1 MLSSISPLGERA
13 RATRWGTT
21 VTSYLLGSLL
31 GGLALGALAALLG
44 ALVPA
49 NLRSSLAV
57 TLAVGVVLV
66 LLAVLDLLAS
76 PTSARRPLV
85 RLPSWQRQV
94 DEQWLG
100 RYRGWVYG
108 VGFGAQLGFGVVT
121 IITSATVYAVVLVTA
136 WSGDVRVGLVVGGV
150 FGLVRALPVL
160 AARHVHEPVSLRRLL
175 ARVEQWAR
183 PAEHV
188 AVGSLSAAG
197 AVVVAV
203 GVAGGVL

>member
-21 VTSYLLGSLL
+21 VVAYLLGSTL

-44 ALVPA
+44 GLVPPA
-49 NLRSSLAV
+49 VRSSLGV
-57 TLAVGVVLV
+57 TVALGAV
-66 LLAVLDLLAS
+66 LLLLAGLDVLGS
-76 PTSARRPLV
+76 SAGGRPPRV

-108 VGFGAQLGFGVVT
+108 LGFGAQLGFGLVT
-121 IITSATVYAVVLVTA
+121 IITSATVYAVVLVMV
-136 WSGDVRVGLVVGGV
+136 WSGDVPAGLATGGT

-160 AARHVHEPVSLRRLL
+160 LGRRVQEPVSLRRLL
-175 ARVEQWAR
+175 ASVDRWAR
-183 PAEHV
+183 PAERHAVGTLTVAGAIVV
-188 AVGSLSAAG
+188 AVGSTGG
-197 AVVVAV
+197 AS
-203 GVAGGVL
+203 

>member
-21 VTSYLLGSLL
+21 VTAYLLGSTL
-31 GGLALGALAALLG
+31 GGLGLGWLAALSG
-44 ALVPA
+44 SLVPVS
-49 NLRSSLAV
+49 LRSSLAV
-57 TLAVGVVLV
+57 TLVVGAALL
-66 LLAVLDLLAS
+66 LLAALDLLAS
-76 PTSARRPLV
+76 PTADRAPRL

-108 VGFGAQLGFGVVT
+108 LGFGVQLGLGVVT

-136 WSGDVRVGLVVGGV
+136 WSGHVGVGLLIGGT

-160 AARHVHEPVSLRRLL
+160 AARRAEEPVSLRRLL
-175 ARVEQWAR
+175 AAVDRWAR
-183 PAEHV
+183 PAERL
-188 AVGSLSAAG
+188 AVGSLTVAG
-197 AVVVAV
+197 AVLVAV
-203 GVAGGVL
+203 GAGGGAL